1 MMQQQNKSAGDNEWM
16 HELGV
21 GSGKG
26 GGSRDYQR
34 LLSTVARVLGDVRST
49 YRGGLMRWRH
59 VYRGAIKSFLC
70 DGR

>member
-1 MMQQQNKSAGDNEWM
+1 MQQQNKSAGDNDWM

-21 GSGKG
+21 GRGEG
-26 GGSRDYQR
+26 GGDRDYPR
-34 LLSTVARVLGDVRST
+34 LLSAVARVLGDVRST
-49 YRGGLMRWRH
+49 YRGGGVTRWRH